1 MTDGILAVATAEASH
16 AQRLLEEHIA
26 GAGWDETCVTCL
38 SLHGHAERTGR
49 QAELLAPAPAAEAAL
64 W

>member
-1 MTDGILAVATAEASH
+1 MADGILAVAIAEAGH

-26 GAGWDETCVTCL
+26 GTGWNETCATCL

-49 QAELLAPAPAAEAAL
+49 QAELLAPAPAAEVVL